1 MKQQLPK
8 RKPLNQ
14 FIRLSGVGLQ
24 MGITIYLAAYVG
36 KKIDTHFGFEKNYT
50 TIILIL
56 LGFIGSLVSLM
67 VQLKKIN
74 DKKK

>member
-8 RKPLNQ
+8 GKPLNQ

-36 KKIDTHFGFEKNYT
+36 KKIDAHFGFEKNYT
-50 TIILIL
+50 TIVLIL
-56 LGFIGSLVSLM
+56 FGFIGSLVSLM

-74 DKKK
+74 DKEK